1 MTVLSRY
8 SEPMR
13 EHVEPR
19 GLTSRPP
26 TELAIEVSHLSK
38 SYGPTVAVEDVSFSV
53 GSGEIFGVIGP
64 NGAGKTTAV
73 ECVGGLRTRDS
84 GTVSV
89 LGLDPQSKRG
99 ALRQVVGIQLQ
110 EGSMPIRL
118 RVSELVDL
126 FASFYPHPADISDLL
141 DLLGLASKRNAY
153 YGRLSGGQKQRV
165 AIALALVGK
174 PKVAILDEL
183 TTGLDPQARRDTWEL
198 VASIRDQGVTV
209 VLVTHF
215 MDEAERLCDRVM
227 LVEHGQVV
235 ALDTPAM
242 LAERHGGGSRL
253 SFRPSQ
259 PFEDS
264 LLTGL
269 PEVSGLQHK
278 DGRVVVNGT
287 GDLLGVVVHALDGAG
302 VEPHNADL
310 TTASLEDAFL
320 RLTSRPKAAQPREV
334 SP

>member
-1 MTVLSRY
+1 MPHLLCQ
-8 SEPMR
+8 R
-13 EHVEPR
+13 ELGTMETDPG
-19 GLTSRPP
+19 GLAFRPA
-26 TELAIEVSHLSK
+26 TEVAIDVSHLRK
-38 SYGPTVAVEDVSFSV
+38 TYGPTVAVDDLSFSV
-53 GSGEIFGVIGP
+53 RRGEIFGVIGP

-73 ECVGGLRTRDS
+73 ECVGGLRSFDRGS
-84 GTVSV
+84 ISV
-89 LGLDPQSKRG
+89 LGLDPCRHRG
-99 ALRQVVGIQLQ
+99 ALRQVVGVQLQ
-110 EGSMPIRL
+110 EGSLPVRL
-118 RVSELVDL
+118 KVDELVEL
-126 FASFYPHPADISDLL
+126 FASFYPHPADTGQLLDLL
-141 DLLGLASKRNAY
+141 DLAPKRHAY

-165 AIALALVGK
+165 AIALALVGD

-198 VASIRDQGVTV
+198 VASVRDRGVTV

-227 LVEHGQVV
+227 LVDHGQVV

-253 SFRPSQ
+253 SFQPSQ
-259 PFEDS
+259 PFDDS
-264 LLTGL
+264 LLTRL

-278 DGRVVVNGT
+278 DGRVVVTGT
-287 GDLLGVVVHALDGAG
+287 GDVLGAVVHALDGVG
-302 VEPHNADL
+302 VEPRNADL

-320 RLTSRPKAAQPREV
+320 RLTARPNTSSQQEV

>member
-1 MTVLSRY
+1 
-8 SEPMR
+8 MR
-13 EHVEPR
+13 CR
-19 GLTSRPP
+19 TSANR
-26 TELAIEVSHLSK
+26 
-38 SYGPTVAVEDVSFSV
+38 YGPTVAVEDVSFSV

-89 LGLDPQSKRG
+89 LGLDPQRERS
-99 ALRQVVGIQLQ
+99 ALRQVVGTQLQ
-110 EGSMPIRL
+110 EGSMPVRL
-118 RVSELVDL
+118 RVRELVDL
-126 FASFYPHPADISDLL
+126 FASFYPHPADTSDLL

-198 VASIRDQGVTV
+198 VAGIRDRGVTV

-235 ALDTPAM
+235 ALGTPAM

-253 SFRPSQ
+253 EFP
-259 PFEDS
+259 P
-264 LLTGL
+264 L
-269 PEVSGLQHK
+269 PAV
-278 DGRVVVNGT
+278 R
-287 GDLLGVVVHALDGAG
+287 
-302 VEPHNADL
+302 
-310 TTASLEDAFL
+310 
-320 RLTSRPKAAQPREV
+320 RLTVDRASRGQRAAARRRSGGGQRDRRPPRRRCARTGQGGG
-334 SP
+334 